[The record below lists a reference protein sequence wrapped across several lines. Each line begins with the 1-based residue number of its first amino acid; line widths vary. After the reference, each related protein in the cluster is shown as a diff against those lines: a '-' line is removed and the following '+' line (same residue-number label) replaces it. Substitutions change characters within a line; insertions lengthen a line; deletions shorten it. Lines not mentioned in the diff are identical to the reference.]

1 MVSRK
6 PPVVVRHSEMQA
18 YLMFTRDPLFFT
30 PDMAGLTP
38 ARLTELQEKFLAGM
52 PAGWLRDVL
61 ASYRTATTTR

>member
-18 YLMFTRDPLFFT
+18 YLMFT
-30 PDMAGLTP
+30 PDMAELTP

-52 PAGWLRDVL
+52 WAGWLRDVL
-61 ASYRTATTTR
+61 ASYRTATGTR